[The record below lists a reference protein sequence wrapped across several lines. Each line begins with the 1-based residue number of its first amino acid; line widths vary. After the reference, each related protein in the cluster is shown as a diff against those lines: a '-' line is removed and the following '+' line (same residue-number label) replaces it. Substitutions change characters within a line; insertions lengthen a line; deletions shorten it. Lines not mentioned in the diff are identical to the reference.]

1 MHLARMEGSA
11 GFEKLVALKTI
22 HPHLATD
29 RQFVEMFLDEA
40 RIASQINHPNVCTV
54 FDFGET
60 DGTYYMAMELVP
72 GASLHEAIEAVVGLR
87 DETLGRMFPIYA
99 ARILSDAS
107 EGLHAAHEQTG
118 PRGQSLGIVHR
129 DVSPQNLLITFE
141 GAVKVTDFGC
151 AKAIQRVSQTSTGTL
166 KGKVGYAA
174 PEQMRPG
181 PIDRRADVWALGVC
195 LWECLTFQRL
205 FRRETDVQT
214 ALAVLQ
220 DPIPDAAQ
228 GRSWVPRELAD
239 IAARALERDPDA
251 RYATARDMGRD
262 LRRFLT
268 STGYSVESAEIADF
282 MRAAL
287 PDALEEHRRRAEAAG
302 SISFDDDTPTQER
315 AAVDPTA
322 DTVRLETVAPVN
334 VPPPK
339 TLRLRREDAHEGAG
353 RGRSRSRWPIAA
365 GLFVVLAI
373 AGGAYAWQRGMLG
386 TERGEASIDEASA
399 QVGVRSSRVLTETAD
414 EAVAPLPHTR
424 EARAP
429 ASGEGTRVDRAARGE
444 REPPSPAPATTVR
457 VARGS
462 ANVQPAPTPSVDEPL
477 EMAPPAPTTGTVR
490 IVADEGWSLVVHEGR
505 ELGRT
510 PLTVELPPGPQTLSL
525 LPFGRPPGDTQQVR
539 VYAGTSVTLRI
550 AIRED
555 RGTTALPPEDAP

>member
-1 MHLARMEGSA
+1 MATVHLARMEGSA
-11 GFEKLVALKTI
+11 GFEKLVAVKTI
-22 HPHLATD
+22 HPHLASD

-40 RIASQINHPNVCTV
+40 RIASQVNHPNVCTV
-54 FDFGET
+54 FDFGEAE
-60 DGTYYMAMELVP
+60 GSYYMAMELVQ
-72 GASLHEAIEAVVGLR
+72 GVSLHEAIEAVVALR
-87 DETLGRMFPIYA
+87 DETIGRMFPIYA
-99 ARILSDAS
+99 ARLLSDAS

-151 AKAIQRVSQTSTGTL
+151 AKAIQRVSQTSTGML

-220 DPIPDAAQ
+220 DPIPYAAE
-228 GRSWVPRELAD
+228 GRSWVPTELAD

-268 STGYSVESAEIADF
+268 RTGYSVESAEIADF
-282 MRAAL
+282 MRTIL
-287 PDALEEHRRRAEAAG
+287 PDALEQHRGRVEAAG
-302 SISFDDDTPTQER
+302 SISFDDDTPTGER
-315 AAVDPTA
+315 VAVDPSA
-322 DTVRLETVAPVN
+322 DTVPMRTVEGPRIAP
-334 VPPPK
+334 PQ
-339 TLRLRREDAHEGAG
+339 TLRLRREDAHDGA
-353 RGRSRSRWPIAA
+353 RRRPSKSRWPIAA
-365 GLFVVLAI
+365 MLGMVLAV
-373 AGGAYAWQRGMLG
+373 AGGAYAWQRGLIG
-386 TERGEASIDEASA
+386 GSESAAPSAVDSGARIDA
-399 QVGVRSSRVLTETAD
+399 RSSKVLAEPARETE
-414 EAVAPLPHTR
+414 
-424 EARAP
+424 AP
-429 ASGEGTRVDRAARGE
+429 AAAPS
-444 REPPSPAPATTVR
+444 PPSDTRPDTRADPREQTAPVTTTR

-462 ANVQPAPTPSVDEPL
+462 PSVRPVPLPPIEEPQ
-477 EMAPPAPTTGTVR
+477 EREPPPATTGTVR
-490 IVADEGWSLVVHEGR
+490 IVADEGWSLVLHEGR
-505 ELGRT
+505 EVGST
-510 PLTVELPPGPQTLSL
+510 PLTLELPPGAQTLEL
-525 LPFGRPPGDTQQVR
+525 LPYGRPPGNTQSVR
-539 VYAGTSVTLRI
+539 VYAGTSVTLRV

-555 RGTTALPPEDAP
+555 RGTAAVPEDPGE